1 MYGLWLRLY
10 TDVVNSRKIQT
21 LPDSA
26 FKFWVNLLCLV
37 KESGS
42 EGLIPSIDDIAFGM
56 RMDSDNDKLK
66 KKNQLRIKEHLD
78 TLKKHE
84 LIDTSPAGD
93 MIHDWLDAQ
102 PKSDDDPTNA
112 IRQKR
117 YRQNRNALRN
127 GDGNGTDNGES
138 NDSNALRNE
147 SSNDTDN
154 GEDLPTSNRDDAL
167 RNGDSNALR
176 NASREEKRREEKR
189 KEEKSGE
196 SIKLATLLYS
206 LHRDLIDSKY
216 NVSEVRLSS
225 WADEIEKLHRIDG
238 RDWGEIESVVTWVK
252 HDSFWAS
259 VILSG
264 KKLREKYPTL
274 FTQMKRKPSAPR
286 GNDVPKVLSRS
297 ESLGDIKEI

>member
-10 TDVVNSRKIQT
+10 TDVLNSRKIQT
-21 LPDSA
+21 LPDST

-56 RMDSDNDKLK
+56 RMDTSNDKAR
-66 KKNQLRIKEHLD
+66 KKNQQKIKEHLD
-78 TLKKHE
+78 TLRKHG
-84 LIDTSPAGD
+84 LIDASPAGD

-127 GDGNGTDNGES
+127 GDNNGNS
-138 NDSNALRNE
+138 NDTGNKGNIDNKALRNGC
-147 SSNDTDN
+147 NN
-154 GEDLPTSNRDDAL
+154 GDGFQTGNEDGAL
-167 RNGDSNALR
+167 RNGDSNALC

-189 KEEKSGE
+189 KEEKSGD
-196 SIKLATLLYS
+196 SVKLATLLFS

-216 NVSEVRLSS
+216 NVSEAKLSS
-225 WADEIEKLHRIDG
+225 WADDIEKLHRLDG
-238 RDWGEIESVVTWVK
+238 RDWGEVENVIIWVK
-252 HDSFWAS
+252 HDSFWS
-259 VILSG
+259 SNIMSG

-274 FTQMKRKPSAPR
+274 LAQMKRKPETM
-286 GNDVPKVLSRS
+286 VPKVFARS
-297 ESLGDIKEI
+297 ESLGDIEEV